1 MLSAAKHLAMRN
13 EMLRCAQ
20 HDKLLPILI
29 VKVHHRV
36 LVERGHQDAVNR
48 VPTTKADLRVFHTTW
63 LHCIT

>member
-36 LVERGHQDAVNR
+36 LVVVERGYPDAMMI
-48 VPTTKADLRVFHTTW
+48 FHN
-63 LHCIT
+63 HHR